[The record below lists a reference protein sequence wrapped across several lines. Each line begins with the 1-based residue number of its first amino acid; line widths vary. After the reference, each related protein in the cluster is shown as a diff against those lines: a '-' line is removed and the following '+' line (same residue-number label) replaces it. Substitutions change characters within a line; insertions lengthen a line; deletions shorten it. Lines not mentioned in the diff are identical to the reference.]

1 MYSKLKNMNKK
12 YKTFSITQYYRGI
25 ELQYLCVTTS
35 KKKFSEIS
43 DVSQSFVNSHGHSY
57 DLRYPLCND
66 NPDKLFAKPGMGGEG
81 MFIFK
86 RDEVKTIEEYKKL
99 IDEHRV
105 IYPTYSD
112 YNDSKKQ

>member
-1 MYSKLKNMNKK
+1 MNKK
-12 YKTFSITQYYRGI
+12 YKTFSITQYHRGI

-35 KKKFSEIS
+35 KKKFAEIS
-43 DVSQSFVNSHGHSY
+43 NVSQSFVNSHGHSY

-66 NPDKLFAKPGMGGEG
+66 NPDKLFAKPGLGGEG
-81 MFIFK
+81 MFIFN
-86 RDEVKTIEEYKKL
+86 RNEVKTIEEYKKL
-99 IDEHRV
+99 IDEHRA

>member
-35 KKKFSEIS
+35 KKKFAEIS
-43 DVSQSFVNSHGHSY
+43 NVSQSFVNSHGHSY

-66 NPDKLFAKPGMGGEG
+66 NPDKLFAKPGLGGEG
-81 MFIFK
+81 MFIFN
-86 RDEVKTIEEYKKL
+86 RGEVKTIEEYKKL
-99 IDEHRV
+99 IDEHRA

>member
-1 MYSKLKNMNKK
+1 MNKK

-25 ELQYLCVTTS
+25 ELQYVCVTTS
-35 KKKFSEIS
+35 KKKFAEIS
-43 DVSQSFVNSHGHSY
+43 DISLSYINSYGHSY

-66 NPDKLFAKPGMGGEG
+66 NPDKLFAKPGMGGES
-81 MFIFK
+81 MFIFN
-86 RDEVKTIEEYKKL
+86 RDEVKTVDEYKKL

-112 YNDSKKQ
+112 YNNSKKVTNG

>member
-1 MYSKLKNMNKK
+1 MNKK

-35 KKKFSEIS
+35 KKKFAEIS
-43 DVSQSFVNSHGHSY
+43 NISLSYINSHGHSY
-57 DLRYPLCND
+57 DLRYPLCNN
-66 NPDKLFAKPGMGGEG
+66 NPDKLFAKPGMGGEC
-81 MFIFK
+81 MFIFN
-86 RDEVKTIEEYKKL
+86 RNEVKTLDEYKKL
-99 IDEHRV
+99 IDEHRA

>member
-1 MYSKLKNMNKK
+1 MNKK

-35 KKKFSEIS
+35 KKKFAEIS
-43 DVSQSFVNSHGHSY
+43 DISLSYINSYGHSY

-66 NPDKLFAKPGMGGEG
+66 NPDKLFAKPGMGGES
-81 MFIFK
+81 MFIFN
-86 RDEVKTIEEYKKL
+86 RDEVKTVDEYKKL
-99 IDEHRV
+99 IDEHRA

-112 YNDSKKQ
+112 YNHSKKVTNG